1 MKIKLTD
8 LRNLS
13 SDKNEAVCYPQNL
26 YSYTCPKGPFW
37 WTMPVG
43 QQLLFPTQR
52 NGYMKQLL
60 EIDGA
65 NVCRDATDRNA

>member
-1 MKIKLTD
+1 MPMVIKQRPGQLF
-8 LRNLS
+8 
-13 SDKNEAVCYPQNL
+13 
-26 YSYTCPKGPFW
+26 PKGPFW

-43 QQLLFPTQR
+43 LQLPFPTQR

-65 NVCRDATDRNA
+65 NVCRPAPDRNV